1 MTESAGNRAGT
12 ARVPNRQRS
21 IEVQC
26 NPLITGRSQVQ
37 ILPLAPTKDKDMSKI
52 SITPKYKDIP
62 RRERPEGYY
71 VYLHRR
77 ATDGSVFYV
86 GKGRKDRGWHISRQY
101 NRRWMGNARKYGCVV
116 EIVDDSMSE
125 DQAFELECNLIEEY
139 GLDNLANMT
148 TGGDGSSGV
157 VSSRRKEVCCSNGMK
172 FESMHEAVDWL
183 RANGH
188 PKASV
193 GTISACCSG
202 RVRSSCGMAFELE
215 CNLIE
220 EYGLDNLANM
230 TTGGDGSSGV
240 VSSRRKEVCCSNGM
254 KFESMH
260 EAVDWLRANGH
271 PKASVG
277 TISACCSGRVR
288 SSCGM
293 AWWIADGGMQY
304 DYQDPGLLKSQSYG
318 RPVIRSD
325 GKTYKSSKI
334 AALDLRETGKALATS
349 SAIRLCCSGKIGSAY
364 GFDWKYAG
372 SNKVLLYIEPS
383 KKISESKKVAVIR
396 SDGVE
401 FSSAKDAS
409 LIMGFPRASA
419 NISACCHKKRKKAL
433 GYGWR
438 FK

>member
-1 MTESAGNRAGT
+1 
-12 ARVPNRQRS
+12 
-21 IEVQC
+21 
-26 NPLITGRSQVQ
+26 
-37 ILPLAPTKDKDMSKI
+37 MSKI

-125 DQAFELECNLIEEY
+125 DQ
-139 GLDNLANMT
+139 
-148 TGGDGSSGV
+148 
-157 VSSRRKEVCCSNGMK
+157 
-172 FESMHEAVDWL
+172 
-183 RANGH
+183 
-188 PKASV
+188 
-193 GTISACCSG
+193 
-202 RVRSSCGMAFELE
+202 AFELE